1 MNLKFNKDGLIPVQ
15 NAYLFNKDIN
25 TLSGGELQRVAIAL
39 ALSRDSDLILLDEPS
54 AFLDIEE
61 RLALSKTIKNFIE
74 QKEISALIVDHDLL
88 FIDYISDRL
97 IIFSGQPA
105 INGHCSSPSQMEEG
119 MNSFLKDAKITLRR
133 DTETKRPRINKPN
146 SVLDRK
152 QKESGKY
159 YYQ

>member
-1 MNLKFNKDGLIPVQ
+1 
-15 NAYLFNKDIN
+15 
-25 TLSGGELQRVAIAL
+25 
-39 ALSRDSDLILLDEPS
+39 
-54 AFLDIEE
+54 
-61 RLALSKTIKNFIE
+61 
-74 QKEISALIVDHDLL
+74 
-88 FIDYISDRL
+88 
-97 IIFSGQPA
+97 
-105 INGHCSSPSQMEEG
+105 